1 MQRIIKSIFEEETYF
16 LLLNKIK
23 INKIWKN
30 QTEKFF
36 MALKISFFRDVFREY
51 LRPRI
56 VNPRSKFVC
65 GPNFWCLTTWTYQK
79 VISLTF

>member
-1 MQRIIKSIFEEETYF
+1 MLPNINSIFTEVLDF
-16 LLLNKIK
+16 VLLHKMKIK
-23 INKIWKN
+23 KIWKN

-56 VNPRSKFVC
+56 DNPRSKFVC
-65 GPNFWCLTTWTYQK
+65 GPNFWCFT
-79 VISLTF
+79 ISKY